1 MHVVG
6 RLGSAPFRFR
16 CSGRLAFSLSLSV
29 SLSTQGNPGFRFSGG
44 IHAQPSERRHVS
56 DPWIRGSSVRPALSF
71 DIPSPPPLPPRSIH
85 APSDSF
91 SFFLLQF
98 ILARIDYSIFQF
110 PGRVTPTNFLPK
122 FSSTLLSPLPLDL
135 PISSILSLFL
145 LSFRTTNKI
154 LSSSTRENSWRRL
167 RF

>member
-16 CSGRLAFSLSLSV
+16 CSGRLAFSLSLSLCLRRGTPV
-29 SLSTQGNPGFRFSGG
+29 SGFQVGYTLSRASAVTFRIHGSVDPPFVPLSLS
-44 IHAQPSERRHVS
+44 I
-56 DPWIRGSSVRPALSF
+56 
-71 DIPSPPPLPPRSIH
+71 SPPLPRPPPRSIH

-135 PISSILSLFL
+135 PISSILSLLPFS
-145 LSFRTTNKI
+145 SF
-154 LSSSTRENSWRRL
+154 
-167 RF
+167 F